1 MPISQK
7 NYVNIIS
14 QAGGGSAVSRR
25 DLMGRVFVDTVLLPV
40 GQVVEFT
47 GGAEVALQG
56 VGDYFGTTSKEYQ
69 FASKYFA
76 YRTKKGSRANKISF
90 ARWLGSNATPA
101 TFVSDSGLSVD
112 WLKSQTNGSLSM
124 TVSGTEI
131 SETGIN
137 LSTATS
143 LADVA
148 TLLNTAFTGDGIS
161 FEYDEDLQR
170 FVCSTTATGEEA
182 TIEDLAGTLVEAFN
196 FGIISNGS
204 AAGGGVIKPISDSA
218 NVSTNFFGI
227 YILEDLEDW
236 EMMAIA
242 QWVHNQNVKYMYS
255 ITVTSDNAE
264 SLSEKLANYDGVCL
278 TLGDTDELAGFMPVA
293 AIAAVNYDRPNGAID
308 LMYQTFDTIPSVTDS
323 TTKAAYDALKVNY
336 YGQTE
341 QAGNFVSFY
350 QNGVLLGS
358 ISKIGIYANEAW
370 LKDAFIADILNLR
383 MSLDSLPANQTGVG
397 LVMGVMTNTINQALE
412 NGVMLA
418 GKTLN
423 QTQKDY
429 ITNLTG
435 DDTAYLK
442 VQSAGYYLTADLVKD
457 GDDYKV
463 SFLCVYSKGDSINYV
478 DGTDI
483 LI

>member
-25 DLMGRVFVDTVLLPV
+25 DLMGRVFVDSVLLPV
-40 GQVVEFT
+40 GQVLEFT

-56 VGDYFGTTSKEYQ
+56 VADYFGVTSKEYQ

-90 ARWLGSNATPA
+90 ARWNGSEATSA
-101 TFVSDSGLSVD
+101 TFVSASGLGVD
-112 WLKSQTNGSLSM
+112 YLKSQTNGSLSM
-124 TVSGTEI
+124 KVSG
-131 SETGIN
+131 SAVSATGIN

-170 FVCSTTATGEEA
+170 FVCSTTATGVEA
-182 TIEDLAGTLVEAFN
+182 TIEDLAGTLVQV
-196 FGIISNGS
+196 FGFGTISNGS
-204 AAGGGVIKPISDSA
+204 AQAVAPAPISDSA

-227 YILEDLEDW
+227 YVLEDLEDW
-236 EMMAIA
+236 EMLAIA

-255 ITVTSDNAE
+255 ITVTSENAE
-264 SLSEKLANYDGVCL
+264 SLSEKLANYDGTCL

-293 AIAAVNYDRPNGAID
+293 AIAAVNYSRPNGAID
-308 LMYQTFDTIPSVTDS
+308 LMYQTFDTTPSVTDS

>member
-25 DLMGRVFVDTVLLPV
+25 DLMGRVFTDSVLLPIGEV
-40 GQVVEFT
+40 MEFS
-47 GGAEVALQG
+47 GGAEIALES
-56 VGDYFGTTSKEYQ
+56 VGEYFGVTSNEYA
-69 FASKYFA
+69 FAQKYFG

-90 ARWLGSNATPA
+90 ARLSTEAKAATM
-101 TFVSDSGLSVD
+101 VSANKLALAD
-112 WLKSQTNGSLSM
+112 LKSITNGELSISI
-124 TVSGTEI
+124 SGTTVD
-131 SETGIN
+131 ETGLN
-137 LSTATS
+137 FSAATS
-143 LADVA
+143 FADVA
-148 TLLNTAFTGDGIS
+148 TALNTAFTGDGIT
-161 FEYDEDLQR
+161 FAYDEDLGR
-170 FVCSTTATGEEA
+170 FVGSTNATGSEA
-182 TIEDLAGTLVEAFN
+182 TIDEVGGSVMVAMGFTIL
-196 FGIISNGS
+196 SNGADAQTAVQS
-204 AAGGGVIKPISDSA
+204 VIDSA

-227 YILEDLEDW
+227 YVLDTISSADVLG
-236 EMMAIA
+236 IA
-242 QWVHNQNVKYMYS
+242 QWVNTQNVKYMYS
-255 ITVTSDNAE
+255 VTVTPENAE
-264 SLSEKLANYDGVCL
+264 SYSELLANYDGVCL
-278 TLGDTDELAGFMPVA
+278 TLGISDTIAGFMPVA
-293 AIAAVNYDRPNGAID
+293 GVAATNYDSVNGAID
-308 LMYQTFDTIPSVTDS
+308 MMYQYFDTTPTVTTSAD
-323 TTKAAYDALKVNY
+323 KLAYDALKVNY

-341 QAGNFVSFY
+341 QAGNYVSFY
-350 QNGVLLGS
+350 QNGVLQGS

-383 MSLDSLPANQTGVG
+383 LSLDSLPANQTGVG

-435 DDTAYLK
+435 DDSAWQK
-442 VQSAGYYLTADLVKD
+442 VQMAGYYLTAELVQD